1 MSSTH
6 HTISVGVYSHLL
18 DAFPSILLFLLI
30 YSRSRIITTYWYGLD
45 AVLPYYME
53 IDTTYVMVVNC
64 TMGMDVSSRG
74 LTLTTSVS
82 SSMQAILD
90 LLNLVTTVWGKHRAA
105 LPKHWPWW
113 SRWGHFDTV
122 EKVIGKQNYAA
133 MNSIQ
138 TGLHFCNIS
147 SLIFSAQGTTLLQSC
162 HKPSGAAWLCNVRPW
177 RKWSLIPLQQY
188 FPSMW

>member
-18 DAFPSILLFLLI
+18 DAFPSILSFLLI

-53 IDTTYVMVVNC
+53 IDTTYVMVVNG
-64 TMGMDVSSRG
+64 TMGMDVSSSG

-113 SRWGHFDTV
+113 SRWGHFWYCWESHWKAELCCYEFHTNRATFL
-122 EKVIGKQNYAA
+122 QY
-133 MNSIQ
+133 
-138 TGLHFCNIS
+138 LIS
-147 SLIFSAQGTTLLQSC
+147 NIFSARYHIVAEL
-162 HKPSGAAWLCNVRPW
+162 P
-177 RKWSLIPLQQY
+177 
-188 FPSMW
+188 

>member
-53 IDTTYVMVVNC
+53 IDTTYVMVVNG
-64 TMGMDVSSRG
+64 TMGMDVSSSG

-90 LLNLVTTVWGKHRAA
+90 LLNLVTTV
-105 LPKHWPWW
+105 
-113 SRWGHFDTV
+113 
-122 EKVIGKQNYAA
+122 
-133 MNSIQ
+133 
-138 TGLHFCNIS
+138 
-147 SLIFSAQGTTLLQSC
+147 
-162 HKPSGAAWLCNVRPW
+162 
-177 RKWSLIPLQQY
+177 
-188 FPSMW
+188 